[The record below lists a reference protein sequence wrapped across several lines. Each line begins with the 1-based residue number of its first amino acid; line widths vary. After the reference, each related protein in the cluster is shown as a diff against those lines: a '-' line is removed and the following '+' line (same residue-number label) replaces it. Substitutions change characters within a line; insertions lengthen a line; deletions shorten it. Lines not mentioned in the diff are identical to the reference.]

1 MNEKVM
7 SREVARRYGA
17 EVVGSFAL
25 VLFGCGAR
33 SMVGDTTN
41 FGGIIL
47 VHFAFGLAVAAMIY
61 TLGYI
66 SSAHFNPAMS
76 LGLAIARRFPWRF
89 VVPYWISQFAGA
101 LLAITVISLILP
113 SAKTEAAH
121 YGATIPKIGI
131 AGTLALEAIL
141 TFFLMFV
148 TMGTATDRRFK
159 RSDGGLAV
167 GFVIIVCG
175 LMGNSLSGASMN
187 PARSLAPAVFAGGQA
202 LSTLWMFFVGPA
214 IGAVIG
220 ALIYEA
226 MRGSEQNAKDA
237 LEELPARSKGRAE
250 QLELIQPE
258 DGVKQPLS

>member
-7 SREVARRYGA
+7 SRDMARRYGA

-89 VVPYWISQFAGA
+89 VVPYCISQFAGA

-121 YGATIPKIGI
+121 YGATIPKI
-131 AGTLALEAIL
+131 
-141 TFFLMFV
+141 
-148 TMGTATDRRFK
+148 
-159 RSDGGLAV
+159 
-167 GFVIIVCG
+167 
-175 LMGNSLSGASMN
+175 
-187 PARSLAPAVFAGGQA
+187 
-202 LSTLWMFFVGPA
+202 
-214 IGAVIG
+214 
-220 ALIYEA
+220 
-226 MRGSEQNAKDA
+226 
-237 LEELPARSKGRAE
+237 
-250 QLELIQPE
+250 
-258 DGVKQPLS
+258 